1 MRNKVKACW
10 LDFRNATFVIEESSY
25 RISFSGTAAGDW
37 RNSGFV
43 NTEVEIARVVVP
55 ENQRGEV

>member
-1 MRNKVKACW
+1 M
-10 LDFRNATFVIEESSY
+10 DFRNATFVIEESSSY
-25 RISFSGTAAGDW
+25 RISFSGTVAGDW

-43 NTEVEIARVVVP
+43 NTEVEIARVVVT